1 MARSMQRDSLMT
13 TEAAQ
18 AEPSS
23 ADTGANPGAS
33 TGASTSR
40 RTRRMAGKI
49 GIADDSS
56 EMRWLI
62 RSVVESDFDE
72 IEEIVEVAD
81 GRQLLWELLRSSF
94 TSRSAD
100 RTHAVVVAD
109 LAMPAYS
116 GLDIIDVWRDLNPT
130 TPTILI
136 TAFPSEAVR
145 ERASRLGA
153 VVLAKPFSTSALRH
167 VIREAVGER
176 AR

>member
-1 MARSMQRDSLMT
+1 MT
-13 TEAAQ
+13 TVTAL
-18 AEPSS
+18 AEQSS
-23 ADTGANPGAS
+23 RKA
-33 TGASTSR
+33 R
-40 RTRRMAGKI
+40 KI
-49 GIADDSS
+49 VIADDSP
-56 EMRWLI
+56 EMRWLV

-72 IEEIVEVAD
+72 VVEVAD

-94 TSRSAD
+94 ASNETA
-100 RTHAVVVAD
+100 TAAVIIAD

-145 ERASRLGA
+145 VRAAQLGA
-153 VVLAKPFSTSALRH
+153 VVLAKPFSTSALRD
-167 VIREAVGER
+167 VIGEAIGER